1 MSFRKLPRE
10 LRVKINDYYEHRF
23 RGKMFD
29 EETILNELSTCLR
42 EVSFNLVVM
51 LDWSHVHGSIVI
63 CPSPCVHWIW
73 SFLKERCCFVLKLSE
88 WQLWSVYFSGCDQ
101 LQLPLT
107 RAIGSI
113 FHSCRSKF
121 RHGCHFQT

>member
-42 EVSFNLVVM
+42 EVSFIDGFFFFFWFFFDDFPVGARVYLLVYKWMDFTRRYGRQLRFRNIGREMVS
-51 LDWSHVHGSIVI
+51 L
-63 CPSPCVHWIW
+63 
-73 SFLKERCCFVLKLSE
+73 SFL
-88 WQLWSVYFSGCDQ
+88 
-101 LQLPLT
+101 
-107 RAIGSI
+107 
-113 FHSCRSKF
+113 
-121 RHGCHFQT
+121 